1 MSRLSV
7 ADIESFRSEGTAE
20 SPTRF
25 DPFGI
30 FLKGMLERIVARA
43 RIGSIGVVLPS
54 GARIEHRGAEAGPHA
69 QLMIRRWRAIW
80 RLVRAGDV
88 GLAEAYMDG
97 DWWTPDLFA
106 FLNFGLRNEQ
116 WLGATTSGST
126 ARNVL
131 SRVQHT
137 FRRNSR
143 RGSRRN
149 IHAHYDIGN
158 AFYTKWLDSAMN
170 YSSALYHDATGT
182 LEDAQCVKIDR
193 ALELMDIKGG
203 EKVLEIGC
211 GWGAVA
217 ERLTKGC
224 DYTGVTLSDEQL
236 HHAKERLSSTN
247 ADLRLQDYRDV
258 TGQFD
263 RIVSIEMFEA
273 VGEAYWKTY
282 FDRLRALLRPDGTAV
297 LQIITIEESRFE
309 SYRGAPDF
317 IQKYIFPGGMLPTV
331 NILERLIGQ
340 SGLALQRTEFFGD
353 SYALTLAEWQRR
365 FQAAWSSLQDLGFDR
380 RFKRMWEYYLAYCQ
394 TGFANGALN
403 VGFYKVVPASAV

>member
-1 MSRLSV
+1 M
-7 ADIESFRSEGTAE
+7 ADIDSGRTEGA
-20 SPTRF
+20 SDYSRI
-25 DPFGI
+25 DLLGI
-30 FLKGMLERIVARA
+30 PLHRMLERIVRRA
-43 RIGSIGVVLPS
+43 QFGSIVIGLPN
-54 GARIEHRGAEAGPHA
+54 GERIEHHGALAGPQA

-116 WLGATTSGST
+116 WLGATTSGT
-126 ARNVL
+126 FARQFLNRL
-131 SRVQHT
+131 QHS

-149 IHAHYDIGN
+149 IQAHYDIGN
-158 AFYTKWLDSAMN
+158 AFYSQWLDRTMN
-170 YSSALYHDATGT
+170 YSSALYRKPHDT
-182 LEDAQCVKIDR
+182 LEAAQRAKLDR
-193 ALELMDIKGG
+193 AVELLDIQGG
-203 EKVLEIGC
+203 ERVLEIGC
-211 GWGAVA
+211 GWGAAA
-217 ERLTKGC
+217 ERLANSC
-224 DYTGVTLSDEQL
+224 AFTGVTLSDEQL
-236 HHAKERLSSTN
+236 DYATKRVGAAN

-258 TGQFD
+258 TGLFD

-273 VGEAYWKTY
+273 VGEAYWTTY
-282 FDRLRALLRPDGTAV
+282 FDKVRSLLKPEGAAV
-297 LQIITIEESRFE
+297 LQIITIEEKRFE

-331 NILERLIGQ
+331 NILERLIQQ
-340 SGLALQRTEFFGD
+340 SGLRLERTEFFGD

-394 TGFANGALN
+394 SGFANGALN
-403 VGFYKVVPASAV
+403 VGFYKIVPVRAA